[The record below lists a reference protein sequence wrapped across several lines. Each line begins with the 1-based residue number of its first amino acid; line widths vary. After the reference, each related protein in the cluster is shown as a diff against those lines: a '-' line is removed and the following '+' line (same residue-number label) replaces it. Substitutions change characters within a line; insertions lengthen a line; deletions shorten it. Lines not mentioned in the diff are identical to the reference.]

1 MNTISAPSDVPDVP
15 GIPGM
20 PSASA
25 ATFAAARPMPH
36 ASAGTAAMLE
46 VDRIETFYGD
56 TQALFGVSLAVAPG
70 EVVALLGPNGAGKT
84 TTLRSILG
92 LTPARQGHIRF
103 DGRDLTRMPTPEIAC
118 MGLGWVPDD
127 RRIFP
132 TLTVSRNLSIARKK
146 TRFREWRVNE
156 CFEIFSALAYLMH
169 RECENLS
176 GGEMQMVA
184 ISRALLGA
192 PGLVLFDEPS
202 QGLAPK
208 VVQDVMKTITRLKQ
222 EGIAVLVVEQSVQS
236 ALAVADRVYVMD
248 HGCIVH
254 EGPAH
259 ALLGDVAKRT
269 QLLGV

>member
-1 MNTISAPSDVPDVP
+1 
-15 GIPGM
+15 
-20 PSASA
+20 
-25 ATFAAARPMPH
+25 
-36 ASAGTAAMLE
+36 MLE
-46 VDRIETFYGD
+46 LDAIQTFYGD
-56 TQALFGVSLAVAPG
+56 TQALFGVSLTIAAG

-92 LTPARQGHIRF
+92 LTPARHGRIRF
-103 DGRDLTRMPTPEIAC
+103 DGREITRMPTHQIAG

-132 TLTVSRNLSIARKK
+132 TLTVARNLSIARKR
-146 TRFREWRVNE
+146 TRFRAWSLAE
-156 CFEIFSALAYLMH
+156 CFEIFSALEYLMH

-184 ISRALLGA
+184 ISRALVGA

-208 VVQDVMKTITRLKQ
+208 VVQDVMTTIARLKS
-222 EGIAVLVVEQSVQS
+222 EGIAVLIVEQNVHS

-248 HGCIVH
+248 HGGIVH
-254 EGPAH
+254 DGPARE
-259 ALLGDVAKRT
+259 LLADGATR
-269 QLLGV
+269 QRLLGV